1 MRILVVDDEIVSR
14 KKMLKILGKFGECEV
29 ALTGTQA
36 VEVFREALE
45 KQTPFELITLDIMM
59 PEIDGKQVL
68 QHIREYEKQKDVPRE
83 QWVKVFMV
91 TSATDRDTIISCV
104 KTGCD
109 EYITKPFSMETV
121 MKKLGENGL
130 LPDDYKPEAADVQEQ
145 SPSEPKRSMLD
156 QIIDRFKRGEIDLP
170 TLPKINLKYNELVN
184 KGANNQEIAE
194 FLKQDA
200 AISSKLI
207 SISNSSYYR
216 GVVENKTV
224 EQAINRLG
232 LQTTKQTVD
241 TISQRSLYIASKAKY
256 SGIIEALWEHSLSC
270 AHACQL
276 ISESLNGKIGGD
288 LFTMGLLHDIGKL
301 FLLQVVGEMEKNA
314 QGTDEP
320 TKQDL
325 EKWLDEHHCKA
336 GATLLTKWG
345 FPAEFVRAALHHEDP
360 GGTDPISDELLVV
373 HVSNELVKTIL
384 YEHTDQQVTEPA
396 ESEFT
401 RKLGMTPEM
410 VAGVRDQVKI
420 RIEHLKD
427 YLG

>member
-91 TSATDRDTIISCV
+91 TSAT
-104 KTGCD
+104 D

-325 EKWLDEHHCKA
+325 EKWLHEHHCKA

-360 GGTDPISDELLVV
+360 GGTDTISDELLVV